1 MELKLEK
8 GHRQRWKQ
16 RKHSSQTRQ
25 SIHSTKV
32 SQPPTHAVL
41 LPWCGSMCGGLVCS
55 FAPSHSFSFLCA
67 AANDE
72 ETHRARR
79 ARIRARTATVDDY
92 QAEIAAQECE
102 VAAAVEEKEEIDS
115 KLEASETR
123 QAEYE
128 KELEECKEKL
138 AAERSPAAIVKLER
152 KKEGLEV
159 DIVLQTIKQR
169 SLRKQKDML
178 ATRITEFDALKQ
190 RLGAGH
196 ERAARPCLSLPV
208 TRLVLCANAYCAAFK
223 RLLSL
228 FFFCSGFE
236 QSHTHTHTHTHTRT
250 LAHASHTLFPFLA
263 LLFPLPSPLPNPNH
277 LHRASVSQQR
287 GQRDGRLSRAWTTS
301 TARRAMWVQL
311 ALSLPKRLTC
321 PLFPFSFVPLFRP

>member
-1 MELKLEK
+1 M
-8 GHRQRWKQ
+8 
-16 RKHSSQTRQ
+16 
-25 SIHSTKV
+25 
-32 SQPPTHAVL
+32 
-41 LPWCGSMCGGLVCS
+41 
-55 FAPSHSFSFLCA
+55 
-67 AANDE
+67 
-72 ETHRARR
+72 
-79 ARIRARTATVDDY
+79 DDY

-138 AAERSPAAIVKLER
+138 AAEQSPAAIVKLEL
-152 KKEGLEV
+152 KKEGLEA

-190 RLGAGH
+190 RLGARR

-208 TRLVLCANAYCAAFK
+208 TRLVLCAAAYCAAFQ
-223 RLLSL
+223 RFLSL

-236 QSHTHTHTHTHTRT
+236 QSHTHTHTRTRT
-250 LAHASHTLFPFLA
+250 HGPWHMLHTPFFLFLHCCSLCPPLSQTPTTTTT
-263 LLFPLPSPLPNPNH
+263 LLFHN
-277 LHRASVSQQR
+277 REGKGMEGCVER
-287 GQRDGRLSRAWTTS
+287 GRHPPHVEPCGFN
-301 TARRAMWVQL
+301 
-311 ALSLPKRLTC
+311 SLCRC
-321 PLFPFSFVPLFRP
+321 PDD

>member
-1 MELKLEK
+1 M
-8 GHRQRWKQ
+8 R
-16 RKHSSQTRQ
+16 STR
-25 SIHSTKV
+25 IWAH
-32 SQPPTHAVL
+32 
-41 LPWCGSMCGGLVCS
+41 
-55 FAPSHSFSFLCA
+55 
-67 AANDE
+67 
-72 ETHRARR
+72 
-79 ARIRARTATVDDY
+79 TATLRDY

-102 VAAAVEEKEEIDS
+102 VAAAVEEKEEIDNNL
-115 KLEASETR
+115 KASETR

-138 AAERSPAAIVKLER
+138 AAEQSPAAIVKLEL
-152 KKEGLEV
+152 KKEGLEA

-169 SLRKQKDML
+169 SLREQKDRL

-190 RLGAGH
+190 RLGARR

-250 LAHASHTLFPFLA
+250 LAHASHTLFPFLCTVV
-263 LLFPLPSPLPNPNH
+263 PSSLPSPKPQPPPPRFCFTTERAKGWKAASSVDDI
-277 LHRASVSQQR
+277 HRTSSHVGSTRFVIAQTT
-287 GQRDGRLSRAWTTS
+287 DLLS
-301 TARRAMWVQL
+301 
-311 ALSLPKRLTC
+311 
-321 PLFPFSFVPLFRP
+321 FSFLFCPSLSPLTPLYAHL

>member
-1 MELKLEK
+1 M
-8 GHRQRWKQ
+8 
-16 RKHSSQTRQ
+16 
-25 SIHSTKV
+25 
-32 SQPPTHAVL
+32 
-41 LPWCGSMCGGLVCS
+41 
-55 FAPSHSFSFLCA
+55 
-67 AANDE
+67 
-72 ETHRARR
+72 
-79 ARIRARTATVDDY
+79 
-92 QAEIAAQECE
+92 
-102 VAAAVEEKEEIDS
+102 AAAVEEKEEIDS

-138 AAERSPAAIVKLER
+138 AAEQSPAAIVKLEL
-152 KKEGLEV
+152 KKEGLEA

-190 RLGAGH
+190 RLGARR

-208 TRLVLCANAYCAAFK
+208 TRLVLCANAYCPAFK
-223 RLLSL
+223 RFLSL

-236 QSHTHTHTHTHTRT
+236 QSHTHTHTRTH
-250 LAHASHTLFPFLA
+250 AHAHTDPGTCFTHLFPFLA

-277 LHRASVSQQR
+277 HHHASVSQQR
-287 GQRDGRLSRAWTTS
+287 GQRDGRLRRAWTTS